1 MQKPLAL
8 SIAACLALAGCQVFD
23 KSDVWEQAVRVRPGE
38 TTRDAD
44 PSNAYAAKLHA
55 AFAGRGVEHKV
66 VVYQYRYTTRL
77 REEAVGTR
85 TAVIYRDNSNARYQ
99 WWLKD
104 DRLNTPVWLPN
115 GDLDKQV
122 SFYLRR
128 KAEVIDK
135 KEYPGQG
142 GSAKTSLA
150 FARPS
155 PALRAAAKPQPQ
167 VAMTRIVP
175 VQKAIEPVVARKPAP
190 TPKLEIAKAP
200 EARKPVQKVVVVQ
213 RPVIKPVPKPTP
225 VIAKAPE
232 ARKPVQKVVV
242 VQRPMIKPV
251 PEPTP
256 VIAKVPEV
264 SKPVQKVVVAQ
275 PPAIK
280 EPAPKAAITKIKP
293 AFRAAPASSFSNP
306 PPAPATE
313 EAPPEP
319 IASRSS
325 VPWSPP
331 SVLDAKEQSDLTAP
345 RDAHLER
352 LFRAKHG
359 SDYNRFSPSD
369 RRKMQQLQKGVASSE

>member
-225 VIAKAPE
+225 VIAK
-232 ARKPVQKVVV
+232 
-242 VQRPMIKPV
+242 
-251 PEPTP
+251 
-256 VIAKVPEV
+256 VPEV